1 MPIQNWRATTST
13 TPRYTVPASCTPYAL
28 PSGLTIPLA
37 TTTTVLTTALHVTP
51 ACFTAIPTSTPN
63 DKGNHV
69 SVSGADLRDPFY
81 ASSIPMAY
89 SIAATTTLA
98 YLLLALL
105 FLPNPPNSRPWL
117 QKAATLSVC
126 ICLTIAFAETT
137 SVLRREY
144 LSVGSS
150 VYSFTNEAREVR
162 NRVVRGMHIKIG
174 RLISD
179 LFLWL
184 AQVQTLIRLFP
195 RQREKVVI
203 KWAGFALI
211 LLDTLFGVLE
221 AFVSPMASTDSFLD
235 AIPALSY
242 LFQICLSTMYAG
254 CVLYYS
260 LAKRR
265 FSYFYPHRPFVTTRG
280 YGGRSMFLVAILSIA
295 SIITPIVFFVV
306 DIAQTDL
313 AGWGDYIRW
322 VGAAA
327 SSVVVWEWVDRIEAL
342 EREDRKGGVLG
353 REVYDEDED
362 LRFVGGRPDDDEAP
376 SAPPAARGS
385 RMFTRRLSR
394 TTLTSESTRYE
405 VRQVSTTDGQEM
417 RTVRQVSAADGQE
430 MRTLSPPPT
439 PTPPPPPQPPA
450 EPQNTHSRWPWK
462 RSRGFLGKSSMSM
475 AIPSP
480 GRRRDGG
487 GETAAAAGASSSG
500 GGSRS
505 TGEVEEATRRP
516 QPPSTVTSRSPPSE
530 SPALP
535 VHIIPAPPRQRRT
548 QP

>member
-1 MPIQNWRATTST
+1 MPIQNWRATTSI
-13 TPRYTVPASCTPYAL
+13 PRYTVPTSCTPYVL
-28 PSGLTIPLA
+28 PSGLTISFA
-37 TTTTVLTTALHVTP
+37 TTTTVLTAAVHATP
-51 ACFTAIPTSTPN
+51 ACFTVIPTVRPDDDGETI
-63 DKGNHV
+63 

-98 YLLLALL
+98 YFLLTLL

-126 ICLTIAFAETT
+126 ICLTIAFVETT

-150 VYSFTNEAREVR
+150 IYSYTNEAREVR
-162 NRVVRGMHIKIG
+162 NRVVEGIHLKIG

-195 RQREKVVI
+195 RQREKTAI

-221 AFVSPMASTDSFLD
+221 AFVSPMASRDSFLD

-254 CVLYYS
+254 CVIYYS

-265 FSYFYPHRPFVTTRG
+265 FSYFYPHRPFVTTRS
-280 YGGRSMFLVAILSIA
+280 YGGRSMFLVAILSIS
-295 SIITPIVFFVV
+295 SIITPIVFFVL
-306 DIAQTDL
+306 DIAQKDL

-362 LRFVGGRPDDDEAP
+362 LRFVGGRQDDDEAP
-376 SAPPAARGS
+376 AATPAPPPPRGGGGGI
-385 RMFTRRLSR
+385 FGRRTSR
-394 TTLTSESTRYE
+394 TTPTATTESTGYD
-405 VRQVSTTDGQEM
+405 VRQASTTE
-417 RTVRQVSAADGQE
+417 GQE
-430 MRTLSPPPT
+430 MRTLSHSLT
-439 PTPPPPPQPPA
+439 PQQ
-450 EPQNTHSRWPWK
+450 EPQGTADVSHTSRWPWK
-462 RSRGFLGKSSMSM
+462 RPRALLGKSSMSTV
-475 AIPSP
+475 IPSP
-480 GRRRDGG
+480 GRGG
-487 GETAAAAGASSSG
+487 VGISSSG
-500 GGSRS
+500 A
-505 TGEVEEATRRP
+505 GEVEEAAHRP
-516 QPPSTVTSRSPPSE
+516 LPASTVNSQSTPSSE

-535 VHIIPAPPRQRRT
+535 VHIIPAPPRQRRA
-548 QP
+548 QL

>member
-1 MPIQNWRATTST
+1 MPIQNWRAITS
-13 TPRYTVPASCTPYAL
+13 TPRYTVPTSCTPYAL
-28 PSGLTIPLA
+28 PSGLAIPLA
-37 TTTTVLTTALHVTP
+37 TTTTILTAAVHVTP
-51 ACFTAIPTSTPN
+51 ACFTVIPTVRPDDDGDT
-63 DKGNHV
+63 V

-98 YLLLALL
+98 YFLLTLL

-126 ICLTIAFAETT
+126 ICLTIAFVETT

-150 VYSFTNEAREVR
+150 VYSYTNEAREVR
-162 NRVVRGMHIKIG
+162 NRVVQGIHLKIG

-254 CVLYYS
+254 CVIYYS

-265 FSYFYPHRPFVTTRG
+265 FSYFYPHRPFITTRS
-280 YGGRSMFLVAILSIA
+280 YGGRSMFLVAILSIS

-306 DIAQTDL
+306 DIAQKDL

-362 LRFVGGRPDDDEAP
+362 LRFVGGRRDDDEAP
-376 SAPPAARGS
+376 AVPPAPPPPPRSGGRGI
-385 RMFTRRLSR
+385 FGRRTSR
-394 TTLTSESTRYE
+394 TTPTATTESTRYE
-405 VRQVSTTDGQEM
+405 VRQASTTE
-417 RTVRQVSAADGQE
+417 GQE
-430 MRTLSPPPT
+430 MRTLST
-439 PTPPPPPQPPA
+439 PSTPPQ
-450 EPQNTHSRWPWK
+450 EPQGTADAPHTTRWPWK
-462 RSRGFLGKSSMSM
+462 RPRALLDRSSRSTV
-475 AIPSP
+475 IPSP
-480 GRRRDGG
+480 GR
-487 GETAAAAGASSSG
+487 GEVGASSSG
-500 GGSRS
+500 A
-505 TGEVEEATRRP
+505 GEIEEAARHP
-516 QPPSTVTSRSPPSE
+516 LPASTVTSRRIPPSE

-548 QP
+548 QL